1 MRIDAAQAAERYARQ
16 QLEGEEK
23 KFEAG
28 LQTTYFVLDRQNQL
42 SVAQLS
48 TLQAQADY
56 NIAIANLQR
65 VMSTTLSSNSIEVPK
80 DAPVTIK

>member
-1 MRIDAAQAAERYARQ
+1 MRIDAAQAAERYARL

-23 KFEAG
+23 KFQAG
-28 LQTTYFVLDRQNQL
+28 LQSTFFVLDRQNQL

-56 NIAIANLQR
+56 NIAISNLQR
-65 VMSTTLSSNSIEVPK
+65 VIATTLSSNSIELK
-80 DAPVTIK
+80 QDTPVTIK